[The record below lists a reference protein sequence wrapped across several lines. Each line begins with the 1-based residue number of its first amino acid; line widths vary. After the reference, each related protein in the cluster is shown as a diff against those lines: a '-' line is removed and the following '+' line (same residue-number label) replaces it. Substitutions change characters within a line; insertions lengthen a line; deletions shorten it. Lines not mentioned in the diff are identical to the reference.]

1 MAMPLNLRIHM
12 CSKYSI
18 RTTTTT
24 TKRLDKSSQKQKE
37 VRFCIVTEKYKV
49 GHVLPP
55 FMLSPSEP

>member
-18 RTTTTT
+18 RTTT